1 MKKANIILILSVIF
15 SLNIFS
21 QDSNIAERL
30 GYKKDSKLL
39 IIHAD
44 DLGVAHSENS
54 ASLYALENSPVNS
67 ASIMVPCP
75 WFPEIASYARKN
87 KDMDFGLHLT
97 LNSEWE
103 NYKWGP
109 VSARESVQSLVNHKG
124 YFFSSVDSLIA
135 SAKVDQIEIE
145 LRSQIKKALSEGI
158 NVTHLDTHM
167 GSAASTPEIG
177 AVYIRLGNEF
187 KVPVLLDKRVFS
199 EPMKLVK
206 DLINENTV
214 VVDEI
219 HMAYPNSIKEGMASY
234 YEKLLQ
240 NLSPGLNCLLIHT
253 AYDDEEMRAITI
265 NHPEY
270 GAAWRQED
278 FNFFTSEKCAEILK
292 EQGIILVS
300 WKELRDKIT
309 RAD

>member
-1 MKKANIILILSVIF
+1 MKIANIILLLSVIF

-109 VSARESVQSLVNHKG
+109 VSARESVKSLVNHKG

-167 GSAASTPEIG
+167 GSAASTPEIA

-219 HMAYPNSIKEGMASY
+219 HMAYPNSIEEGMASY

-278 FNFFTSEKCAEILK
+278 FDFFTSEKCAEILK

>member
-109 VSARESVQSLVNHKG
+109 VSARESVKSLVNHKG

-135 SAKVDQIEIE
+135 SAKVDQVEIE

-278 FNFFTSEKCAEILK
+278 FDFFTSEKCAEILK

>member
-1 MKKANIILILSVIF
+1 MKIANIILLLSVIF

-109 VSARESVQSLVNHKG
+109 VSARESVKSLVNHKG

-167 GSAASTPEIG
+167 GSAASTPEIA

-199 EPMKLVK
+199 E
-206 DLINENTV
+206 
-214 VVDEI
+214 
-219 HMAYPNSIKEGMASY
+219 
-234 YEKLLQ
+234 
-240 NLSPGLNCLLIHT
+240 
-253 AYDDEEMRAITI
+253 
-265 NHPEY
+265 
-270 GAAWRQED
+270 
-278 FNFFTSEKCAEILK
+278 
-292 EQGIILVS
+292 
-300 WKELRDKIT
+300 
-309 RAD
+309 

>member
-109 VSARESVQSLVNHKG
+109 VSARESVKSLVNHKG

-135 SAKVDQIEIE
+135 SAKVDQVEIE